1 MVSVS
6 FAGLLVNTSTFE
18 LSPDKWYPRKS
29 SQPPESL
36 PGRVCA
42 VAVASPRND
51 THTVTPDY
59 PEVESAGADQ
69 PDGLSEQVALAS
81 LEIASRL
88 CDVQVAGSH
97 RVSHGGN
104 GESSMVVR
112 IQCSHPDSTHPERE
126 RFTLDDNPA
135 PLARGGVAIRV
146 LCYASLTSRPPGDLH
161 RLIVLQTSSDDVVW
175 PATVT

>member
-1 MVSVS
+1 MCCLGFSVKIRFLS
-6 FAGLLVNTSTFE
+6 SWCRCPSLVYWSTPRLSSCPLTSGTHGRALNH
-18 LSPDKWYPRKS
+18 LSLYLEER
-29 SQPPESL
+29 
-36 PGRVCA
+36 CA

-59 PEVESAGADQ
+59 PEVESACADQ

-104 GESSMVVR
+104 DESSMVVT
-112 IQCSHPDSTHPERE
+112 IMKSHRDFPHFEQFEQKLSA
-126 RFTLDDNPA
+126 LD
-135 PLARGGVAIRV
+135 I
-146 LCYASLTSRPPGDLH
+146 
-161 RLIVLQTSSDDVVW
+161 
-175 PATVT
+175 

>member
-59 PEVESAGADQ
+59 PEVESACADQ

-104 GESSMVVR
+104 DESSMVVT
-112 IQCSHPDSTHPERE
+112 IKKSHRDFPHFEQFEQKLSA
-126 RFTLDDNPA
+126 LDINPA
-135 PLARGGVAIRV
+135 LFARGGVAMRAAI
-146 LCYASLTSRPPGDLH
+146 LGELH
-161 RLIVLQTSSDDVVW
+161 WR
-175 PATVT
+175 